1 MADTAAVA
9 KPMAAPTPD
18 KKKKKRKST
27 SSTSDTPTKSASNG
41 ASSSASP
48 SSGKISKKEKKAESS
63 NKDVMELEEP
73 ASKPKR
79 KFDEQTKPTGKGK
92 EKAHKSGNDEASL
105 ATDRRKR
112 QRLSITSEKNRPA
125 VAPSLACFPN
135 APPPLASLHNK
146 EGGIAFGMWENKG
159 ITRTKKMLVA
169 ETDKMLYL
177 GQPVVRNPSK
187 YYIMAVDRTTNKA
200 TMVPIANFY
209 HMQQQIKGYTP
220 TLPTDAEDDERSFG
234 DQRRSLIERFGSK
247 KKRSQVHS
255 TLANKIV
262 TGSVSHADDI
272 MTSLDEKAAQKA
284 TSDGQI
290 NTEVC
295 PPRLVRW
302 LAVSRA
308 AAPQRFTDTVSEI
321 YPLGD
326 VIPFDFLGQIDPK
339 PLIQAA
345 KDPAQFS
352 ATAKKTLSTVGRY
365 GSYIAE
371 RVKGLRD
378 LLPGE
383 LERQGR
389 LLSLIGA
396 LLKLRSFIKDKRGAF
411 MLGDAKDA
419 VHGVLPEEVVRHFLP
434 LFADG
439 EGRRFRASTLG
450 MTRMT
455 TYIVILLLHASEF
468 RLDVATLST
477 ALELESKKCQQ
488 YLISIGCRSG
498 FSKKAGAGA
507 SKADEEDA
515 EAAAAAGRGLRVF
528 TLRAPLRLPDKTRI
542 RGKAK

>member
-1 MADTAAVA
+1 
-9 KPMAAPTPD
+9 
-18 KKKKKRKST
+18 
-27 SSTSDTPTKSASNG
+27 
-41 ASSSASP
+41 
-48 SSGKISKKEKKAESS
+48 
-63 NKDVMELEEP
+63 MELEEP

-187 YYIMAVDRTTNKA
+187 YYIMAVDRTTSKA

-220 TLPTDAEDDERSFG
+220 TLPTDAEDDERSYG

-255 TLANKIV
+255 TQANMIV

-290 NTEVC
+290 NTELYPEL
-295 PPRLVRW
+295 PPHN
-302 LAVSRA
+302 A
-308 AAPQRFTDTVSEI
+308 FTDTVSEI

-352 ATAKKTLSTVGRY
+352 AIAKKY

-383 LERQGR
+383 QERQGR

-439 EGRRFRASTLG
+439 EGRRFRSSTLG

-468 RLDVATLST
+468 RLEVGALST

-507 SKADEEDA
+507 TKADEEDA
-515 EAAAAAGRGLRVF
+515 EAAAAAGRGVRVF
-528 TLRAPLRLPDKTRI
+528 TLRAPLSLPDKTRI

>member
-1 MADTAAVA
+1 
-9 KPMAAPTPD
+9 
-18 KKKKKRKST
+18 
-27 SSTSDTPTKSASNG
+27 
-41 ASSSASP
+41 
-48 SSGKISKKEKKAESS
+48 
-63 NKDVMELEEP
+63 
-73 ASKPKR
+73 
-79 KFDEQTKPTGKGK
+79 
-92 EKAHKSGNDEASL
+92 
-105 ATDRRKR
+105 
-112 QRLSITSEKNRPA
+112 
-125 VAPSLACFPN
+125 
-135 APPPLASLHNK
+135 
-146 EGGIAFGMWENKG
+146 
-159 ITRTKKMLVA
+159 
-169 ETDKMLYL
+169 
-177 GQPVVRNPSK
+177 
-187 YYIMAVDRTTNKA
+187 
-200 TMVPIANFY
+200 
-209 HMQQQIKGYTP
+209 
-220 TLPTDAEDDERSFG
+220 
-234 DQRRSLIERFGSK
+234 
-247 KKRSQVHS
+247 
-255 TLANKIV
+255 
-262 TGSVSHADDI
+262 VSHADDI

-302 LAVSRA
+302 LGGHMNIIYVLPWNVCVYIYICVQLYPELPPHNA
-308 AAPQRFTDTVSEI
+308 FTDTVSEI

-352 ATAKKTLSTVGRY
+352 ATAKKYAPPRTSPAASSSFVFFLSGFVLLSFFLPQNPLHRGQVRQLHRRARQGPQGPPPRRTG
-365 GSYIAE
+365 AP
-371 RVKGLRD
+371 GLITPHSR
-378 LLPGE
+378 LP
-383 LERQGR
+383 LAVPRLTRHTPHAWHDTMRNAVQGR